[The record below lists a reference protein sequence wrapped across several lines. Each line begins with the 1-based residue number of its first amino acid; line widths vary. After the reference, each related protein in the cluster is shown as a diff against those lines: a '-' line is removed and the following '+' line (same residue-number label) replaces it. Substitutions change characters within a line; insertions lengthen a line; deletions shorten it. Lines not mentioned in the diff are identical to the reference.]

1 MRNKPLANKILR
13 HANERYA
20 ALSCYALS
28 PSAKGVVMSKKT
40 LVGGFGDDWSALLAL
55 LVALGVLPKSS
66 RTAIGAA
73 GTAMLVYWILK
84 RLGWL

>member
-1 MRNKPLANKILR
+1 
-13 HANERYA
+13 
-20 ALSCYALS
+20 
-28 PSAKGVVMSKKT
+28 MSKKT